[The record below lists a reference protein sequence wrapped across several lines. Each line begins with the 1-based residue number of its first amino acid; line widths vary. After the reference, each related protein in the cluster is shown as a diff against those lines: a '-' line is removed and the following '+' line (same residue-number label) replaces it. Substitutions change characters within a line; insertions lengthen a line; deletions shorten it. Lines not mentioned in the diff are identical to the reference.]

1 LTALTCIFL
10 LCLSFACASG
20 GEEEAEEAEEAGHEA
35 DMEHAVA
42 EEPAE
47 MAESSDAETAESS
60 DTETAESSD
69 AEMEESSDTEMEESS
84 DAPRVWFITPE
95 DGATVTSPVAFEF
108 GSENITIEPKGD
120 IHEGAG
126 HHHLGLNT
134 ECLPAGEAIPEADP
148 WVHFGDGSAMI
159 EMQLEPGEHTITIQ
173 IGDGEHV
180 TLDEAGLCTSV
191 TITVSE

>member
-1 LTALTCIFL
+1 MRTLLAPLKGRYGFYLTALTCIFL
-10 LCLSFACASG
+10 LCLSFACAGG

-47 MAESSDAETAESS
+47 MTESSDAETA
-60 DTETAESSD
+60 
-69 AEMEESSDTEMEESS
+69 ESSDTEMEESS

-126 HHHLGLNT
+126 HHHLALNT

-148 WVHFGDGSAMI
+148 WVHFGDGAAMI

>member
-1 LTALTCIFL
+1 MRTLLAPLKGRYGFYLTALTCIFL
-10 LCLSFACASG
+10 LCLSFACAGG
-20 GEEEAEEAEEAGHEA
+20 GEEEEAEEAGHEA

-47 MAESSDAETAESS
+47 MA
-60 DTETAESSD
+60 
-69 AEMEESSDTEMEESS
+69 ESS

-120 IHEGAG
+120 VHEGAG